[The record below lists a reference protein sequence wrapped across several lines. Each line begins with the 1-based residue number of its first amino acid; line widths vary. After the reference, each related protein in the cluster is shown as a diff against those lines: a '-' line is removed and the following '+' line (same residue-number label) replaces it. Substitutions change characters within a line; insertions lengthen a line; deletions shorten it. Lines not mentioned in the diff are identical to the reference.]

1 MKFKYEDMDAIA
13 KMTITSNA
21 IELQKHNRVVG
32 AALLSADVTAKS
44 NGLLIIK
51 SIISGKPL
59 AVLQAY
65 KVAYNVAAREAA
77 R

>member
-1 MKFKYEDMDAIA
+1 MKFKYEDMGAIA
-13 KMTITSNA
+13 KMTITSKA

-51 SIISGKPL
+51 SIISGKPP